1 MACGFMVV
9 VADVNYYG
17 GNHYYYY
24 YDGNHYY
31 FDGNNYD
38 YDGNQKKCAV
48 LWLPWLT

>member
-1 MACGFMVV
+1 MVV
-9 VADVNYYG
+9 NYCG
-17 GNHYYYY
+17 GNHYYY

>member
-17 GNHYYYY
+17 GNHYYYFDGDHY
-24 YDGNHYY
+24 YHDGNQYH
-31 FDGNNYD
+31 

>member
-1 MACGFMVV
+1 MVV

-17 GNHYYYY
+17 GNHYYY